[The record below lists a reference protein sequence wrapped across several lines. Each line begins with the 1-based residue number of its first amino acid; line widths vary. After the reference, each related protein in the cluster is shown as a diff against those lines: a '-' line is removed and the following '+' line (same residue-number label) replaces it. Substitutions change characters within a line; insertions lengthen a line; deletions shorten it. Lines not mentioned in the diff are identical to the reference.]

1 MIVLKE
7 IEKIYLTKN
16 SPQVVALKNI
26 NLTFESKGMVFI
38 TGKSGCGKSTLLNIL
53 GALDSCTSG
62 SMIIENKNINEFT
75 EKELDNYRNSYV
87 GFVFQEFHVLNA
99 YNVYDNIRLA
109 KELQQEK
116 ISEKELDAYLEKVPL
131 TNLGKRKMNE
141 LSGGQKQRIAILRAL
156 IKNPRII
163 LADEPT
169 GNLDKINSEQIFE
182 ILKEISQEKLVIIV
196 THDLE
201 AAQKYA
207 DRIIEL
213 KDGEIINDTKPT
225 LNPEKTTLTL
235 KESHLPFLF
244 ALKLAWNNLKRYP
257 KKCILTIILFFISL
271 LCCILLINSSLFNS
285 TSLAIKLMNLNENYN
300 IEVHKI
306 NYVQNTKWK
315 EEWQTAE
322 DQYLKNIYSG
332 TTNPIYELYD
342 FTTPLTFYL
351 NTPQEPSKLFPTT
364 PNITSY
370 VEIKDTKILTNLTG
384 SIPTSSNEIV
394 IHEYLANY
402 IINYGKKKKNGSWI
416 PQNKEELLSKTHP
429 IYLGDNE
436 VYISGILK
444 EETSYTEESL
454 EDETTYAAYQNYIQK
469 ASTVYVKGFTNEVKL
484 NQTKESTLNQFT
496 LAGDHQQKLSFTA
509 LDTLQENESLLTIDA
524 LILGNSKFKEA
535 YEEYLNANPLSTEEE
550 TKLWVNN
557 YLKQYQTECNLFFQD
572 FLNYQNIPITVK
584 IIGIADEN
592 ILSSSLVEKYMTT
605 GKRKTGV
612 LIHEEN
618 SHTLK
623 KLLSNLNFQV
633 TFLNVG
639 ENPYEVS
646 SNIISITNEVSTLY
660 NTLKKGISFLA
671 LAFTAFTFLLLL
683 NIVDD
688 TVRYSKKEIGV
699 LRALGTS
706 KKDIFKIFAIETS
719 TITLL
724 SYILS
729 FIGWFILITCLN
741 NWYSSIYSAKAIAF
755 YTSIYTPILTLLLS
769 LGLALCITLL
779 TLEHVNKLK
788 PIKLINT
795 NKN

>member
-116 ISEKELDAYLEKVPL
+116 ISEKELDAYLEKVAL

-315 EEWQTAE
+315 EEWQTSE

-370 VEIKDTKILTNLTG
+370 VEIKDPKILTNLTG

-394 IHEYLANY
+394 IHEYLADY
-402 IINYGKKKKNGSWI
+402 IINYGIKEKNGSWI
-416 PQNKEELLSKTHP
+416 PQNEEELLSKTHP

-496 LAGDHQQKLSFTA
+496 LASDHQQKLSFTA

-550 TKLWVNN
+550 TKLWANN

>member
-38 TGKSGCGKSTLLNIL
+38 TGKSGCGKSTLLNII

-116 ISEKELDAYLEKVPL
+116 ISEKELDAYLEKVSL

-169 GNLDKINSEQIFE
+169 GNLDKINSKQIFG

-315 EEWQTAE
+315 EEWQNEE

-332 TTNPIYELYD
+332 MTNPIYELYD

-370 VEIKDTKILTNLTG
+370 VEIKDPKILTNLTG

-394 IHEYLANY
+394 IHEYLADY
-402 IINYGKKKKNGSWI
+402 IINYGIKEKNGSWI
-416 PQNKEELLSKTHP
+416 PQNEEELLSKTHP

-496 LAGDHQQKLSFTA
+496 LAGNHQQKLSFTA

-524 LILGNSKFKEA
+524 LILGNTKFKEA

-646 SNIISITNEVSTLY
+646 SNMISITNEVSTLY

-719 TITLL
+719 MITLL

-779 TLEHVNKLK
+779 TLEHINKLK

>member
-116 ISEKELDAYLEKVPL
+116 ISEKELDAYLEKVSL

-141 LSGGQKQRIAILRAL
+141 LSGGQKQRVAILRAL

-169 GNLDKINSEQIFE
+169 GNLDKINSKQIFG

-257 KKCILTIILFFISL
+257 KKCILTIILFFMSL

-370 VEIKDTKILTNLTG
+370 VEIKDPKILTNLTG

-394 IHEYLANY
+394 IHEYLADY
-402 IINYGKKKKNGSWI
+402 IINYGIKEKNGSWI
-416 PQNKEELLSKTHP
+416 PQNEEELLSKTHP

-646 SNIISITNEVSTLY
+646 SNMISITNEVSTLY

-779 TLEHVNKLK
+779 TLEHINKLK

>member
-116 ISEKELDAYLEKVPL
+116 ISEKELDAYLEKVSL

-351 NTPQEPSKLFPTT
+351 NTPQEPTKLFPTT

-370 VEIKDTKILTNLTG
+370 VEIKDPKILTNLTG

-394 IHEYLANY
+394 IHEYLADY
-402 IINYGKKKKNGSWI
+402 IINYGIKEKNGSWI
-416 PQNKEELLSKTHP
+416 PQNEEELLSKTHP

-496 LAGDHQQKLSFTA
+496 LASDHQQKLSFTA

-550 TKLWVNN
+550 TKLWANN

>member
-116 ISEKELDAYLEKVPL
+116 ISEKELDAYLEKVSL

-169 GNLDKINSEQIFE
+169 GNLDKINSEQIFG

-370 VEIKDTKILTNLTG
+370 VEIKDPKILTNLTG

-394 IHEYLANY
+394 IHEYLADY
-402 IINYGKKKKNGSWI
+402 IINYGIKEKNGSWI
-416 PQNKEELLSKTHP
+416 PQNEEELLSKTHP

-646 SNIISITNEVSTLY
+646 SNMISITNEVSTLY

-779 TLEHVNKLK
+779 TLEHINKLK

>member
-116 ISEKELDAYLEKVPL
+116 ISEKELDAYLEKVSL

-169 GNLDKINSEQIFE
+169 GNLDKINSKQIFG

-257 KKCILTIILFFISL
+257 KKCILTIILFFMSL

-370 VEIKDTKILTNLTG
+370 VEIKDPKILTNLTG

-394 IHEYLANY
+394 IHEYLADY
-402 IINYGKKKKNGSWI
+402 IINYGIKEKNGSWI
-416 PQNKEELLSKTHP
+416 PQNEEELLSKTHP

-646 SNIISITNEVSTLY
+646 SNMISITNEVSTLY

-779 TLEHVNKLK
+779 TLEHINKLK

>member
-99 YNVYDNIRLA
+99 YNVYDNIRLT

-116 ISEKELDAYLEKVPL
+116 ISEKELDAYLEKVSL

-141 LSGGQKQRIAILRAL
+141 LSGGQKQRVAILRAL

-235 KESHLPFLF
+235 KESYLPFLF

-315 EEWQTAE
+315 EEWQSEE

-351 NTPQEPSKLFPTT
+351 NTPQEPTKLFPTT

-370 VEIKDTKILTNLTG
+370 VEIKDPKILTNLTG

-394 IHEYLANY
+394 IHEYLADY
-402 IINYGKKKKNGSWI
+402 IINYGIKEKNGSWI
-416 PQNKEELLSKTHP
+416 PQNEEELLSKTHP

-535 YEEYLNANPLSTEEE
+535 HEEYLNTNPLSTEEE
-550 TKLWVNN
+550 RKLWANN

-618 SHTLK
+618 SHTLQE
-623 KLLSNLNFQV
+623 LLSNLNFQV

-646 SNIISITNEVSTLY
+646 SNMISITNEVSTLY

>member
-116 ISEKELDAYLEKVPL
+116 ISEKELDAYLEKVSL

-169 GNLDKINSEQIFE
+169 GNLDKINSKQIFG

-370 VEIKDTKILTNLTG
+370 VEIKDPKILTNLSG

-394 IHEYLANY
+394 IHEYLADY
-402 IINYGKKKKNGSWI
+402 IINYGIKEKNGSWI
-416 PQNKEELLSKTHP
+416 PQNEEELLSKTHP

-646 SNIISITNEVSTLY
+646 SNMISITNEVSTLY

-755 YTSIYTPILTLLLS
+755 YTPLYTPILTLLLS

>member
-99 YNVYDNIRLA
+99 YNVYDNIRLT

-116 ISEKELDAYLEKVPL
+116 ISEKELDAYLEKVSL

-169 GNLDKINSEQIFE
+169 GNLDKINSEQIFG

-370 VEIKDTKILTNLTG
+370 VEIKDPKILTNLTG

-394 IHEYLANY
+394 IHEYLADY
-402 IINYGKKKKNGSWI
+402 IINYGIKEKNGSWI
-416 PQNKEELLSKTHP
+416 PQNEEELLSKTHP

-550 TKLWVNN
+550 TKLWANN

-646 SNIISITNEVSTLY
+646 SNMISITNEVSTLY

-729 FIGWFILITCLN
+729 FIGWLILITCLN

>member
-53 GALDSCTSG
+53 GTLDSCTSG

-116 ISEKELDAYLEKVPL
+116 ISEKELDAYLEKVSL

-169 GNLDKINSEQIFE
+169 GNLDKINSEQIFG

-315 EEWQTAE
+315 EEWQSEE

-351 NTPQEPSKLFPTT
+351 NTPQEPTKLFPTT

-370 VEIKDTKILTNLTG
+370 VEIKDPKILTNLTG

-394 IHEYLANY
+394 IHEYLADY
-402 IINYGKKKKNGSWI
+402 IINYGIKEKNGSWI
-416 PQNKEELLSKTHP
+416 PQNEEELLSKTHP

-496 LAGDHQQKLSFTA
+496 LASDHQQKLSFTA

-550 TKLWVNN
+550 TKLWANN

-646 SNIISITNEVSTLY
+646 SNMISITNEVSTLY

>member
-7 IEKIYLTKN
+7 IEKIYQTKN

-116 ISEKELDAYLEKVPL
+116 ISEKELDAYLEKVSL

-141 LSGGQKQRIAILRAL
+141 LSGGQKQRVAILRAL

-169 GNLDKINSEQIFE
+169 GNLDKINSEQIFG

-315 EEWQTAE
+315 EEWQSEE

-370 VEIKDTKILTNLTG
+370 VEIKDPKILTNLTG

-402 IINYGKKKKNGSWI
+402 IINYGIKEKNGSWI
-416 PQNKEELLSKTHP
+416 PQNEEELLSKTHP

-496 LAGDHQQKLSFTA
+496 LASDHQQKLSFTA

-535 YEEYLNANPLSTEEE
+535 HEEYLNTNPLSTEEE

-646 SNIISITNEVSTLY
+646 SNMISITNEVSTLY

>member
-116 ISEKELDAYLEKVPL
+116 ISEKELDAYLEKVSL

-169 GNLDKINSEQIFE
+169 GNLDKINSKQIFG

-315 EEWQTAE
+315 EEWQTSE

-370 VEIKDTKILTNLTG
+370 VEIKDPKILTNLTG

-394 IHEYLANY
+394 IHEYLADY
-402 IINYGKKKKNGSWI
+402 IINYGIKEKNGSWI
-416 PQNKEELLSKTHP
+416 PQNEEELLSKTHP

-469 ASTVYVKGFTNEVKL
+469 ANIIYVKGFTNEVKL
-484 NQTKESTLNQFT
+484 NQTKESTLNQFS
-496 LAGDHQQKLSFTA
+496 LASDHQQKLSFTA

-535 YEEYLNANPLSTEEE
+535 HEEYLNTNPLSTEEE
-550 TKLWVNN
+550 RKLWANN

>member
-7 IEKIYLTKN
+7 IEKIYQTKN

-116 ISEKELDAYLEKVPL
+116 ISEKELDAYLEKVSL

-169 GNLDKINSEQIFE
+169 GNLDKINSEQIFG

-315 EEWQTAE
+315 EEWQTSE

-351 NTPQEPSKLFPTT
+351 NTPQEPTKLFPTT

-370 VEIKDTKILTNLTG
+370 VEIKDPKILTNLTG

-394 IHEYLANY
+394 IHEYLADY
-402 IINYGKKKKNGSWI
+402 IINYGIKEKNGSWI
-416 PQNKEELLSKTHP
+416 PQNEEELLSKTHP

-535 YEEYLNANPLSTEEE
+535 YEEYLNANPLSTEEK
-550 TKLWVNN
+550 TKLWANN

-646 SNIISITNEVSTLY
+646 SNMISITNEVSTLY

-779 TLEHVNKLK
+779 TLEHINKLK

>member
-116 ISEKELDAYLEKVPL
+116 ISEKELDAYLEKVSL

-141 LSGGQKQRIAILRAL
+141 LSGGQKQRVAILRAL

-351 NTPQEPSKLFPTT
+351 NTPQEPTKLFPTT

-370 VEIKDTKILTNLTG
+370 VEIKDPKILTNLTG

-394 IHEYLANY
+394 IHEYLADY
-402 IINYGKKKKNGSWI
+402 IINYGIKEKNGSWI
-416 PQNKEELLSKTHP
+416 PQNEEELLSKTHP

-496 LAGDHQQKLSFTA
+496 LASDHQQKLSFTA

-535 YEEYLNANPLSTEEE
+535 HEEYLNTNPLSTEEE
-550 TKLWVNN
+550 TKLWANN

-646 SNIISITNEVSTLY
+646 SNMISITNEVSTLY

>member
-116 ISEKELDAYLEKVPL
+116 ISEKELDAYLEKVSL

-141 LSGGQKQRIAILRAL
+141 LSGGQKQRVAILRAL

-169 GNLDKINSEQIFE
+169 GNLDKINSEQIFG

-351 NTPQEPSKLFPTT
+351 NTPQEPTKLFPTT

-370 VEIKDTKILTNLTG
+370 VEIKDPKILTNLTG

-394 IHEYLANY
+394 IHEYLADY
-402 IINYGKKKKNGSWI
+402 IINYGIKEKNGSWI
-416 PQNKEELLSKTHP
+416 PQNEEELLSKTHP

-496 LAGDHQQKLSFTA
+496 LASDHQQKLSFTA

-550 TKLWVNN
+550 TKLWANN

-646 SNIISITNEVSTLY
+646 SNMISITNEVSTLY

>member
-116 ISEKELDAYLEKVPL
+116 ISEKELDAYLEKVSL

-315 EEWQTAE
+315 EEWQSEE

-351 NTPQEPSKLFPTT
+351 NTPQEPTKLFPTT

-370 VEIKDTKILTNLTG
+370 VEIKDPKILTNLTG

-394 IHEYLANY
+394 IHEYLADY
-402 IINYGKKKKNGSWI
+402 IINYGIKEKNGSWI
-416 PQNKEELLSKTHP
+416 PQNEEELLSKTHP

-496 LAGDHQQKLSFTA
+496 LASDHQQKLSFTA

-550 TKLWVNN
+550 TILWANN

-646 SNIISITNEVSTLY
+646 SNMISITNEVSTLY

>member
-7 IEKIYLTKN
+7 IEKIYQTKN

-116 ISEKELDAYLEKVPL
+116 ISEKELDAYLEKVSL

-169 GNLDKINSEQIFE
+169 GNLDKINSEQIFG

-315 EEWQTAE
+315 EEWQSEE

-351 NTPQEPSKLFPTT
+351 NTPQEPTKLFPTT

-370 VEIKDTKILTNLTG
+370 VEIKDPKILTNLSG

-394 IHEYLANY
+394 IHEYLADY
-402 IINYGKKKKNGSWI
+402 IINYGIKEKNGSWI
-416 PQNKEELLSKTHP
+416 PQNEEELLSKTHP

-639 ENPYEVS
+639 ENPYKVS
-646 SNIISITNEVSTLY
+646 SNMISITNEVSTLY

>member
-1 MIVLKE
+1 
-7 IEKIYLTKN
+7 
-16 SPQVVALKNI
+16 
-26 NLTFESKGMVFI
+26 
-38 TGKSGCGKSTLLNIL
+38 
-53 GALDSCTSG
+53 
-62 SMIIENKNINEFT
+62 
-75 EKELDNYRNSYV
+75 
-87 GFVFQEFHVLNA
+87 
-99 YNVYDNIRLA
+99 
-109 KELQQEK
+109 
-116 ISEKELDAYLEKVPL
+116 
-131 TNLGKRKMNE
+131 
-141 LSGGQKQRIAILRAL
+141 
-156 IKNPRII
+156 
-163 LADEPT
+163 
-169 GNLDKINSEQIFE
+169 
-182 ILKEISQEKLVIIV
+182 
-196 THDLE
+196 
-201 AAQKYA
+201 
-207 DRIIEL
+207 
-213 KDGEIINDTKPT
+213 
-225 LNPEKTTLTL
+225 
-235 KESHLPFLF
+235 
-244 ALKLAWNNLKRYP
+244 
-257 KKCILTIILFFISL
+257 
-271 LCCILLINSSLFNS
+271 
-285 TSLAIKLMNLNENYN
+285 MNLNENYN

-370 VEIKDTKILTNLTG
+370 VEIKDPKILTNLTG

-394 IHEYLANY
+394 IHEYLADY
-402 IINYGKKKKNGSWI
+402 IINYGIKEKNGSWI
-416 PQNKEELLSKTHP
+416 PQNEEELLSKTHP

-496 LAGDHQQKLSFTA
+496 LASDHQQKLSFTA

-524 LILGNSKFKEA
+524 IILGNSKFKEA
-535 YEEYLNANPLSTEEE
+535 HEEYLNTNPLSTEEE
-550 TKLWVNN
+550 RKLWANN

-729 FIGWFILITCLN
+729 FTGWFILITCLN

-779 TLEHVNKLK
+779 MLEHVNKLK

>member
-116 ISEKELDAYLEKVPL
+116 ISEKELDAYLEKVSL

-315 EEWQTAE
+315 EEWQTSE

-370 VEIKDTKILTNLTG
+370 VEIKDPKILTNLTG

-394 IHEYLANY
+394 IHEYLADY
-402 IINYGKKKKNGSWI
+402 IINYGIKEKNGSWI
-416 PQNKEELLSKTHP
+416 PQNEEELLSKTHP

-550 TKLWVNN
+550 TKLWANN

-646 SNIISITNEVSTLY
+646 SNMISITNEVSTLY

-779 TLEHVNKLK
+779 TLEHINKLK

>member
-7 IEKIYLTKN
+7 IEKIYQTKN

-38 TGKSGCGKSTLLNIL
+38 TGKSGCGKSTLLNII

-116 ISEKELDAYLEKVPL
+116 ISEKELDAYLEKVSL

-169 GNLDKINSEQIFE
+169 GNLDKINSEQIFG

-235 KESHLPFLF
+235 KESYLPFLF

-315 EEWQTAE
+315 EEWQSEE

-370 VEIKDTKILTNLTG
+370 VEIKDPKILTNLTG

-394 IHEYLANY
+394 IHEYLADY
-402 IINYGKKKKNGSWI
+402 IINYGIKEKNGSWI
-416 PQNKEELLSKTHP
+416 PQNEEELLSKTHP

-496 LAGDHQQKLSFTA
+496 LASDHQQKLSFTA
-509 LDTLQENESLLTIDA
+509 LDTLQENENLLTIDA

-550 TKLWVNN
+550 TKLWANN

-646 SNIISITNEVSTLY
+646 SNMISITNEVSTLY

>member
-116 ISEKELDAYLEKVPL
+116 ISEKELDAYLEKVSL

-169 GNLDKINSEQIFE
+169 GNLDKINSEQIFG

-315 EEWQTAE
+315 EEWQSEE

-351 NTPQEPSKLFPTT
+351 NTPQEPTKLFPTT

-370 VEIKDTKILTNLTG
+370 VEIKDPKILTNLSG

-394 IHEYLANY
+394 IHEYLADY
-402 IINYGKKKKNGSWI
+402 IINYGIKEKNGSWI

-496 LAGDHQQKLSFTA
+496 LASDHQQKLSFTA

-550 TKLWVNN
+550 TKLWANN

-646 SNIISITNEVSTLY
+646 SNMISITNEVSTLY

>member
-116 ISEKELDAYLEKVPL
+116 ISEKELDAYLEKVSL

-169 GNLDKINSEQIFE
+169 GNLDKINSEQIFG

-351 NTPQEPSKLFPTT
+351 NTPQEPTKLFPTT

-370 VEIKDTKILTNLTG
+370 VEIKDPKILTNLSG

-394 IHEYLANY
+394 IHEYLADY
-402 IINYGKKKKNGSWI
+402 IINYGIKEKNGSWI
-416 PQNKEELLSKTHP
+416 PQNEEELLSKTHP

-496 LAGDHQQKLSFTA
+496 LASDHQQKLSFTA

-535 YEEYLNANPLSTEEE
+535 YEEYLNANPLSPEEE
-550 TKLWVNN
+550 TKLWANN

-646 SNIISITNEVSTLY
+646 SNMISITNEVSTLY

>member
-7 IEKIYLTKN
+7 IEKIYQTKN

-116 ISEKELDAYLEKVPL
+116 ISEKELDAYLEKVSL

-169 GNLDKINSEQIFE
+169 GNLDKINSKQIFG

-370 VEIKDTKILTNLTG
+370 VEIKDPKILTNLTG

-394 IHEYLANY
+394 IHEYLADY
-402 IINYGKKKKNGSWI
+402 IINYGIKEKNGSWI

-646 SNIISITNEVSTLY
+646 SNMISITNEVSTLY

>member
-116 ISEKELDAYLEKVPL
+116 ISEKELDAYLEKVSL

-169 GNLDKINSEQIFE
+169 GNLDKINSEQIFG

-370 VEIKDTKILTNLTG
+370 VEIKDPKILTNLTG

-394 IHEYLANY
+394 IHEYLADY
-402 IINYGKKKKNGSWI
+402 IINYGIKEKNGSWI
-416 PQNKEELLSKTHP
+416 PQNEEELLSKTHP

-550 TKLWVNN
+550 TKLWANN

-646 SNIISITNEVSTLY
+646 SNMISITNEVSTLY

-729 FIGWFILITCLN
+729 FTGWFILITCLN

>member
-7 IEKIYLTKN
+7 IEKIYQTKN

-38 TGKSGCGKSTLLNIL
+38 TGKSGCGKSTLLNII

-116 ISEKELDAYLEKVPL
+116 ISEKELDAYLEKVSL

-169 GNLDKINSEQIFE
+169 GNLDKINSKQIFE

-235 KESHLPFLF
+235 KESYLPFLF

-315 EEWQTAE
+315 EEWQSEE

-370 VEIKDTKILTNLTG
+370 VEIKDPKILTNLSG

-402 IINYGKKKKNGSWI
+402 IINYGIKEKNGSWI
-416 PQNKEELLSKTHP
+416 PQNEEELLSKTHP

-623 KLLSNLNFQV
+623 KLLSNLNF
-633 TFLNVG
+633 
-639 ENPYEVS
+639 
-646 SNIISITNEVSTLY
+646 
-660 NTLKKGISFLA
+660 
-671 LAFTAFTFLLLL
+671 
-683 NIVDD
+683 
-688 TVRYSKKEIGV
+688 
-699 LRALGTS
+699 
-706 KKDIFKIFAIETS
+706 
-719 TITLL
+719 
-724 SYILS
+724 
-729 FIGWFILITCLN
+729 
-741 NWYSSIYSAKAIAF
+741 
-755 YTSIYTPILTLLLS
+755 
-769 LGLALCITLL
+769 
-779 TLEHVNKLK
+779 
-788 PIKLINT
+788 
-795 NKN
+795 

>member
-116 ISEKELDAYLEKVPL
+116 ISEKELDAYLEKVSL

-141 LSGGQKQRIAILRAL
+141 LSGGQKQRVAILRAL

-169 GNLDKINSEQIFE
+169 GNLDKINSKQIFG

-257 KKCILTIILFFISL
+257 KKCILTIILFFMSL

-370 VEIKDTKILTNLTG
+370 VEIKDPKILTNLTG

-394 IHEYLANY
+394 IHEYLADY
-402 IINYGKKKKNGSWI
+402 IINYGIKEKNGSWI
-416 PQNKEELLSKTHP
+416 PQNEEELLSKTHP

-444 EETSYTEESL
+444 EETSYIEESL

-646 SNIISITNEVSTLY
+646 SNMISITNEVSTLY

-779 TLEHVNKLK
+779 TLEHINKLK

>member
-116 ISEKELDAYLEKVPL
+116 ISEKELDAYLEKVSL

-141 LSGGQKQRIAILRAL
+141 LSGGQKQRVAILRAL

-169 GNLDKINSEQIFE
+169 GNLDKINSEQIFG

-315 EEWQTAE
+315 EEWQSEE

-351 NTPQEPSKLFPTT
+351 NTPQELSKLFPTT

-370 VEIKDTKILTNLTG
+370 VEIKDPKILTNLTG

-394 IHEYLANY
+394 IHEYLADY
-402 IINYGKKKKNGSWI
+402 IINYGIKEKNGSWI
-416 PQNKEELLSKTHP
+416 PQNEEELLSKTHP

-646 SNIISITNEVSTLY
+646 SNMISITNEVSTLY

-779 TLEHVNKLK
+779 TLEHINKLK

>member
-7 IEKIYLTKN
+7 IEKIYQTKK
-16 SPQVVALKNI
+16 SPQIVALKKI

-116 ISEKELDAYLEKVPL
+116 ISEKELDAYLEKVSL

-141 LSGGQKQRIAILRAL
+141 LSGGQKQRVAILRAL

-169 GNLDKINSEQIFE
+169 GNLDKINSKQIFE

-315 EEWQTAE
+315 EEWQSE
-322 DQYLKNIYSG
+322 EEQYLKNIYSG

-351 NTPQEPSKLFPTT
+351 NTPQEPTKLFPTT

-370 VEIKDTKILTNLTG
+370 VEIKDPKILTNLTG

-394 IHEYLANY
+394 IHEYLADY
-402 IINYGKKKKNGSWI
+402 IINYGIKEKNGSWI
-416 PQNKEELLSKTHP
+416 PQNEEELLSKTHP

-550 TKLWVNN
+550 TILWANN

-646 SNIISITNEVSTLY
+646 SNMISITNEVSTLY

>member
-116 ISEKELDAYLEKVPL
+116 ISEKELDAYLEKVSL

-315 EEWQTAE
+315 EEWQTSE

-370 VEIKDTKILTNLTG
+370 VEIKDPKILTNLTG

-394 IHEYLANY
+394 IHEYLADY
-402 IINYGKKKKNGSWI
+402 IINYGIKEKNGSWI
-416 PQNKEELLSKTHP
+416 PQNEEELLSKTHP

-496 LAGDHQQKLSFTA
+496 LASDHQQKLSFTA

-535 YEEYLNANPLSTEEE
+535 HEEYLNTNPLSTEEE
-550 TKLWVNN
+550 TKLWANN

>member
-7 IEKIYLTKN
+7 IEKIYQTKN

-116 ISEKELDAYLEKVPL
+116 ISEKELDAYLEKVSL

-169 GNLDKINSEQIFE
+169 GNLDKINSEQIFG

-315 EEWQTAE
+315 EEWQSEE

-370 VEIKDTKILTNLTG
+370 VEIKDPKILTNLSG

-394 IHEYLANY
+394 IHEYLADY
-402 IINYGKKKKNGSWI
+402 IINYGIKEKNGSWI

-639 ENPYEVS
+639 ENPYKVS
-646 SNIISITNEVSTLY
+646 SNMISITNEVSTLY

>member
-7 IEKIYLTKN
+7 IEKIYQTKN

-116 ISEKELDAYLEKVPL
+116 ISEKELDAYLEKVSL

-370 VEIKDTKILTNLTG
+370 VEIKDPKILTNLTG

-394 IHEYLANY
+394 IHEYLADY
-402 IINYGKKKKNGSWI
+402 IINYGIKEKNGSWI
-416 PQNKEELLSKTHP
+416 PQNEEELLSKTHP

-496 LAGDHQQKLSFTA
+496 LASDHQQKLSFTA

-550 TKLWVNN
+550 TKLWANN

-646 SNIISITNEVSTLY
+646 SNMISITNEVSTLY

>member
-116 ISEKELDAYLEKVPL
+116 ISEKELDAYLEKVSL

-351 NTPQEPSKLFPTT
+351 NTPQELSKLFPTT

-370 VEIKDTKILTNLTG
+370 VEIKDPKILTNLTG

-394 IHEYLANY
+394 IHEYLADY
-402 IINYGKKKKNGSWI
+402 IINYGIKEKNGSWI
-416 PQNKEELLSKTHP
+416 PQNEEELLSKTHP

-496 LAGDHQQKLSFTA
+496 LASDHQQKLSFTA

-524 LILGNSKFKEA
+524 LILGNTKFKEA

-550 TKLWVNN
+550 TKLWANN

-618 SHTLK
+618 SHTLQE
-623 KLLSNLNFQV
+623 LLSNLNFQV

-646 SNIISITNEVSTLY
+646 SNMISITNEVSTLY

>member
-116 ISEKELDAYLEKVPL
+116 ISEKELDAYLEKVSL

-169 GNLDKINSEQIFE
+169 GNLDKINSKQIFG

-351 NTPQEPSKLFPTT
+351 NTPQEPTKLFPTT

-370 VEIKDTKILTNLTG
+370 VEIKDPKILTNLTG

-402 IINYGKKKKNGSWI
+402 IINYGIKEKNGSWI
-416 PQNKEELLSKTHP
+416 PQNEEELLSKTHP
-429 IYLGDNE
+429 VYLGDNE

-496 LAGDHQQKLSFTA
+496 LASDHQQKLSFTA

-550 TKLWVNN
+550 TKLWANN

-646 SNIISITNEVSTLY
+646 SNMISITNEVSTLY

>member
-116 ISEKELDAYLEKVPL
+116 ISEKELDAYLEKVSL

-169 GNLDKINSEQIFE
+169 GNLDKINSKQIFG

-370 VEIKDTKILTNLTG
+370 VEIKDPKILTNLTG

-394 IHEYLANY
+394 IHEYLADY
-402 IINYGKKKKNGSWI
+402 IINYGIKEKNGSWI
-416 PQNKEELLSKTHP
+416 PQNEEELLSKTHP

-484 NQTKESTLNQFT
+484 NQTKESTLNQFS
-496 LAGDHQQKLSFTA
+496 LASDHQQKLSFTA

>member
-116 ISEKELDAYLEKVPL
+116 ISEKELDTYLEKVSL

-285 TSLAIKLMNLNENYN
+285 TSLTIKLMNLNENYN

-306 NYVQNTKWK
+306 NYVQNTKRK
-315 EEWQTAE
+315 EEWQSEE

-332 TTNPIYELYD
+332 TTNPIYKLYD

-351 NTPQEPSKLFPTT
+351 NTPQEPTKLFPTT

-370 VEIKDTKILTNLTG
+370 VEIKDPKILTNLTG

-394 IHEYLANY
+394 IHEYLADY
-402 IINYGKKKKNGSWI
+402 IINYGIKEKNGSWI
-416 PQNKEELLSKTHP
+416 PQNEEELLSKTHP

-496 LAGDHQQKLSFTA
+496 LASDHQQKLSFTA

-535 YEEYLNANPLSTEEE
+535 YEEYLNANPLSPEEE
-550 TKLWVNN
+550 TKLWANN

-605 GKRKTGV
+605 SKRKTGV

-618 SHTLK
+618 SHTLQE
-623 KLLSNLNFQV
+623 LLSNLNFQV

-646 SNIISITNEVSTLY
+646 SNMISITNEVSTLY

-729 FIGWFILITCLN
+729 FTGWFILITCLN

-779 TLEHVNKLK
+779 MLEHVNKLK

>member
-7 IEKIYLTKN
+7 IEKIYQTKN

-116 ISEKELDAYLEKVPL
+116 ISEKELDAYLEKVSL

-169 GNLDKINSEQIFE
+169 GNLDKINSEQIFG

-370 VEIKDTKILTNLTG
+370 VEIKDPKILTNLTG

-394 IHEYLANY
+394 IHEYLADY
-402 IINYGKKKKNGSWI
+402 IINYGIKEKNGSWI
-416 PQNKEELLSKTHP
+416 PQNEEELLSKTHP

-496 LAGDHQQKLSFTA
+496 LASDHQQKLSFTA

-550 TKLWVNN
+550 TKLWANN

-646 SNIISITNEVSTLY
+646 SNMISITNEVSTLY

-779 TLEHVNKLK
+779 TLEHINKLK

>member
-116 ISEKELDAYLEKVPL
+116 ISEKELDAYLEKVSL

-141 LSGGQKQRIAILRAL
+141 LSGGQKQRVAILRAL

-169 GNLDKINSEQIFE
+169 GNLDKINSEQIFG

-315 EEWQTAE
+315 EEWQTSE

-370 VEIKDTKILTNLTG
+370 VEIKDPKILTNLSG

-394 IHEYLANY
+394 IHEYLADY
-402 IINYGKKKKNGSWI
+402 IINYGIKEKNGSWI
-416 PQNKEELLSKTHP
+416 PQNEEELLSKTHP

-524 LILGNSKFKEA
+524 LILGNTKFKEA

-550 TKLWVNN
+550 TKLWANN

-646 SNIISITNEVSTLY
+646 SNMISITNEVSTLY

-779 TLEHVNKLK
+779 TLEHINKLK

>member
-116 ISEKELDAYLEKVPL
+116 ISEKELDAYLEKVSL

-315 EEWQTAE
+315 EEWQSEE

-370 VEIKDTKILTNLTG
+370 VEIKDPKILTNLTG

-402 IINYGKKKKNGSWI
+402 IINYGIKEKNGSWI
-416 PQNKEELLSKTHP
+416 PQNEEELLSKTHP

-496 LAGDHQQKLSFTA
+496 LASDHQQKLSFTA

-535 YEEYLNANPLSTEEE
+535 HEEYLNTNPLSTEEE
-550 TKLWVNN
+550 RKLWANN

>member
-38 TGKSGCGKSTLLNIL
+38 TGKSGCGKSTLLNII

-116 ISEKELDAYLEKVPL
+116 ISEKELDAYLEKVSL

-169 GNLDKINSEQIFE
+169 GNLDKINSEQIFG

-315 EEWQTAE
+315 EEWQNEE

-332 TTNPIYELYD
+332 MTNPIYELYD

-370 VEIKDTKILTNLTG
+370 VEIKDPKILTNLSG

-394 IHEYLANY
+394 IHEYLADY
-402 IINYGKKKKNGSWI
+402 IINYGIKEKNGSWI
-416 PQNKEELLSKTHP
+416 PQNEEELLSKTHP

-496 LAGDHQQKLSFTA
+496 LAGNHQQKLSFTA

-524 LILGNSKFKEA
+524 LILGNTKFKEA

-646 SNIISITNEVSTLY
+646 SNMISITNEVSTLY

-719 TITLL
+719 MITLL

-779 TLEHVNKLK
+779 TLEHINKLK